1 MVLNGFSKTLLS
13 LTLVSALSLPAIEAA
28 AASQCKGLEES
39 ACNGNPSCTWISAYT
54 TKNGNTISA
63 YCRSASGKAGKSVI
77 QQEENRPAADQ
88 SDRSGSGAE
97 KTNNMEER
105 RG

>member
-1 MVLNGFSKTLLS
+1 MVLNGFGKTLLS
-13 LTLVSALSLPAIEAA
+13 LTFVSALGLPAVEAT

-54 TKNGNTISA
+54 TKSGKSISA
-63 YCRSASGKAGKSVI
+63 YCRSASGKAGKSVMEGEKGPVTE
-77 QQEENRPAADQ
+77 QSGRAGSAAGKPD
-88 SDRSGSGAE
+88 SVG
-97 KTNNMEER
+97 ER